1 MQQERKKEKRNPSNC
16 VCVSLPQKRF
26 TQKFVFKTMK
36 KKKKRKRE
44 KKKRG
49 PIQRNYIIS
58 SWFTTGPE
66 TQNKATITKRSN
78 RQQQASKQ
86 AAALPQQW
94 QPENKRLKKADS
106 PEIKTKNKKEKKKKK
121 KREVDDKKKKKK
133 KKIVPKGCNNA
144 ATKWKHESRCEREER
159 E

>member
-1 MQQERKKEKRNPSNC
+1 MSTSKRKCRMMGDIDAARKKEGKKKPKQLCMRLSPS
-16 VCVSLPQKRF
+16 KTF
-26 TQKFVFKTMK
+26 HTKTMK

-86 AAALPQQW
+86 QRFRNSGNQ
-94 QPENKRLKKADS
+94 
-106 PEIKTKNKKEKKKKK
+106 KTK
-121 KREVDDKKKKKK
+121 D
-133 KKIVPKGCNNA
+133 
-144 ATKWKHESRCEREER
+144 
-159 E
+159 

>member
-36 KKKKRKRE
+36 KKKKKKKRKRK

-94 QPENKRLKKADS
+94 QPENKRLKKS
-106 PEIKTKNKKEKKKKK
+106 GLPRNKNQKQEGKKEKKT
-121 KREVDDKKKKKK
+121 
-133 KKIVPKGCNNA
+133 GGG
-144 ATKWKHESRCEREER
+144 
-159 E
+159 